1 MTAPN
6 LGPIQDD
13 TGQPTR
19 PWRQWINNVALAS
32 DAVQQSGTTAQ
43 RPTVNLWTGRP
54 YFDTTL
60 GKPIWHSGAGWVD
73 STGGAV

>member
-19 PWRQWINNVALAS
+19 PWRQWINNVALAA

-43 RPTVNLWTGRP
+43 RT
-54 YFDTTL
+54 
-60 GKPIWHSGAGWVD
+60 AGVLINIPVEKD
-73 STGGAV
+73 PLD